1 MFDNK
6 SIYAKNKKN
15 KDAILYSG
23 VNGLVALDVYD
34 FSSQEEFEK
43 WKHWSD
49 EDYHD
54 TEKKGRS
61 FYDHVISADA
71 MNFEDKQARSAE
83 EILIDQEEEMERKR
97 QMVEQMRRLKKLL
110 TKKQYRRAWLY
121 YAEEWPINAI
131 AELEGVKAPS
141 IENSL
146 SQVKKKIKKSFSIT

>member
-15 KDAILYSG
+15 KGAILYCG
-23 VNGLVALDVYD
+23 VAGLIALDADD
-34 FSSQEEFEK
+34 FPSKEEFER

-61 FYDHVISADA
+61 FYDHVVSADA

-83 EILIDQEEEMERKR
+83 DMLIDQEEEMERKSQR
-97 QMVEQMRRLKKLL
+97 AEQMKRLKKLL

-121 YAEEWPINAI
+121 YAEEWTIDAI
-131 AELEGVKAPS
+131 AELEGVKPQS
-141 IENSL
+141 VEDSL
-146 SQVKKKIKKSFSIT
+146 VQVRKKIKKSFSIT